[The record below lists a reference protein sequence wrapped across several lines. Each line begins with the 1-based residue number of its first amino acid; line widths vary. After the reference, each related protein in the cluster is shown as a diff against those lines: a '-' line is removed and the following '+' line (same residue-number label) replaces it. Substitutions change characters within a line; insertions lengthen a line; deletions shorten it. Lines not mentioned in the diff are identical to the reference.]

1 MCWHCELADRLT
13 ARADAE
19 QVEAER
25 NALLCLALEQ
35 SSRCDGTK
43 GTS

>member
-19 QVEAER
+19 PNEAER
-25 NALLCLALEQ
+25 DALVCMALEQ
-35 SSRCDGTK
+35 SSRCDGTE
-43 GTS
+43 GSS